1 MCWEMTKCICATIKV
16 GLGRTELSCGVRV
29 LKEVEVGRKTFMRK
43 LGNIQYIF
51 WFSII
56 YSLAEGGEKG
66 REGWV
71 LARTSWQLIIRF
83 KLKYLWKGTCRG
95 VASFRT
101 VNCKILLL
109 TYCVPVPKCNE
120 WFISFPLLKKKKKP
134 NQQSKPLV
142 KGSKYQTLPGKLP
155 RPTQNGDQGT
165 YNETNSPDMNDTED
179 SSILGLSKYPCLSEA
194 ARALWKRQKSQLT
207 RETACCVTCCVTWM
221 DWAVQM
227 IQWGKLCSFSNMP
240 VF

>member
-120 WFISFPLLKKKKKP
+120 WFISFPLLKKKKKQI
-134 NQQSKPLV
+134 NRVSH
-142 KGSKYQTLPGKLP
+142 
-155 RPTQNGDQGT
+155 
-165 YNETNSPDMNDTED
+165 
-179 SSILGLSKYPCLSEA
+179 
-194 ARALWKRQKSQLT
+194 LWKAANIKLCQENFLDPHRMET
-207 RETACCVTCCVTWM
+207 REHIMRQIHPTWM
-221 DWAVQM
+221 TLRTAASWAWVSIRASQK
-227 IQWGKLCSFSNMP
+227 QHGHYGRGKKAN
-240 VF
+240 